1 MSTLSP
7 STEKRIYALLAL
19 IVFVY
24 IAIRTITVPL
34 ANDEAATF
42 FNFVHL
48 NDFLPFVSD
57 YWTAN
62 NHYLNSAL
70 TWICY
75 KIFGVNEWALRLPN
89 LLALGLFLYFI
100 YKIGLRLKNHWLRWL
115 FWIPLLTSH
124 YLIEFFGYC
133 RGYGL
138 SIAFLVGSIH
148 FLLLSQEAQTQRY
161 KHLLLSLLMISLGI
175 FSNLNLLVSYL
186 IWLALAQLPQLN
198 NFNWKKWLSFNL
210 LAISPG
216 AVAIF
221 ISFILKSKEELYI
234 GQHSLVKTIQT
245 LTVRFADVFN
255 DIGVWSFI
263 GFLLVI
269 LVASIAV
276 NLRKQLKGIVLTA
289 NLLFIS
295 FLTLNLLAVVL
306 MYYWLD
312 VLYPTER
319 TAMHWLPLFIGCV
332 VFTVDNLRGLFQKA
346 LAIATVIVLA
356 FPTFEGIKMA
366 SLKVSSDPFLALEQ
380 FPEEF
385 YFKVVEDSPKNEFPR
400 SISSSTSLYTFT
412 WAFYNLKYGD
422 HQDAL
427 VDFKYWNPEYI
438 SDYLILDLKEFP
450 DFTEK
455 YDTLLHDYHTKVTL
469 LKRKKILTKRPIET
483 EEKSIGE
490 QTEDTWMV
498 IGEWP
503 LGDSLIHKSIR
514 MDYNLQ
520 ITSPEN
526 PLPSLV
532 TFELKDSIG
541 AITHYNQFRLN
552 FFKTDFS
559 DNMPI
564 KASLTL
570 DSIPEGTTS
579 VRTLLWNIESKPFTL
594 NSSRVDFYQ
603 LVEN

>member
-1 MSTLSP
+1 
-7 STEKRIYALLAL
+7 
-19 IVFVY
+19 
-24 IAIRTITVPL
+24 
-34 ANDEAATF
+34 
-42 FNFVHL
+42 
-48 NDFLPFVSD
+48 
-57 YWTAN
+57 
-62 NHYLNSAL
+62 
-70 TWICY
+70 
-75 KIFGVNEWALRLPN
+75 
-89 LLALGLFLYFI
+89 
-100 YKIGLRLKNHWLRWL
+100 
-115 FWIPLLTSH
+115 
-124 YLIEFFGYC
+124 
-133 RGYGL
+133 
-138 SIAFLVGSIH
+138 
-148 FLLLSQEAQTQRY
+148 
-161 KHLLLSLLMISLGI
+161 MISLGI

-186 IWLALAQLPQLN
+186 TWMALAQLPQLN
-198 NFNWKKWLSFNL
+198 KFNWKKWLSFNL

-332 VFTVDNLRGLFQKA
+332 VFTVDSLKGLFHKA
-346 LAIATVIVLA
+346 LAIASVVVLA
-356 FPTFEGIKMA
+356 FPTFGGIKMA

-380 FPEEF
+380 FPEDF
-385 YFKVVEDSPKNEFPR
+385 YFKVVEDSPKSEFPR

-412 WAFYNLKYGD
+412 WAFYNLKYGG

-427 VDFKYWNPEYI
+427 VDFKYWNPEYV

-469 LKRKKILTKRPIET
+469 LKRKKLLTKRPIET

-490 QTEDTWMV
+490 QTEDTWV
-498 IGEWP
+498 ILGEWP

-532 TFELKDSIG
+532 TFELKDSTG

-552 FFKTDFS
+552 FFNTDFS